1 MINKKVIES
10 ILERI
15 EARVKKIGYHI
26 KRDELDTGYWSIEV
40 ILEDISNIQTLLNRE
55 TEN

>member
-26 KRDELDTGYWSIEV
+26 KRDELDTGYKSIEV